1 MGTYTN
7 VTGLMQQQ
15 TSSRSIWHSYA
26 SIILLLA
33 GITLGSLVGFIYG
46 KQVEG
51 FKFIGDIFL
60 NLLFTAIIPLVF
72 FTIASSIANLQKTER
87 LGKLFGIVAGVF
99 LMTVII
105 SGLVMLLVMWCF
117 PIAQDNS
124 LRAMASQ
131 ALIDNPSS
139 AMHSSGTSL
148 TQVLTVNDF
157 FELMARKNMLALI
170 LISLMVGFATL
181 RAGEKGK
188 PFASFLASA
197 NEVMKQL
204 LEMIMKTAPLGL
216 GAYFAYQ
223 VGVFGPQL
231 LGVYVQP
238 LALYYLTCT
247 AYFIVFFSLY
257 AYMAAG
263 KLGLNLFWRNNLTPA
278 LTAVGTCSSIATIPA
293 NLLAAEKLHIPAHV
307 RNIVIPLGAPIHKD
321 GSSMSSIIKLALL
334 FAMFGKDLSAPSLFL
349 AIMGITVIVSIV
361 EGGIP
366 NGGYIGEV
374 FAITAFGFPM
384 EQALP
389 VAMVI
394 GTLVDPIA
402 TLLNANGDL
411 VSAMLVTR
419 ITEGKDW
426 LHRAVKG
433 ST

>member
-1 MGTYTN
+1 MTTHTTVAVN
-7 VTGLMQQQ
+7 
-15 TSSRSIWHSYA
+15 SSNLLQNYA
-26 SIILLLA
+26 SILLLLG
-33 GITLGSLVGFIYG
+33 GICIGSLVGFIFG
-46 KQVEG
+46 NQVESI
-51 FKFIGDIFL
+51 KFIGDIFL

-72 FTIASSIANLQKTER
+72 FTIASSIANLQKTDR
-87 LGKLFGIVAGVF
+87 LGKLFGIVSGVF
-99 LMTVII
+99 LATVLISAAVMTA
-105 SGLVMLLVMWCF
+105 VMLIF
-117 PIAQDNS
+117 PIAHDATLS
-124 LRAMASQ
+124 AMAQQ
-131 ALIDNPSS
+131 ALLDNPANNNQS
-139 AMHSSGTSL
+139 AGTSI
-148 TQVLTVNDF
+148 TQVVTVNDF

-170 LISLMVGFATL
+170 LISLLVGFATL

-188 PFASFLASA
+188 AFAGFLDSG

-204 LEMIMKTAPLGL
+204 LELIMKTAPLGL
-216 GAYFAYQ
+216 GAYFSYQ

-238 LALYYLTCT
+238 LSLYYLTCT
-247 AYFIVFFSLY
+247 AYFVIFFSLY
-257 AYMAAG
+257 AYLAAG
-263 KLGLNLFWRNNLTPA
+263 QLGLKVFWKNNLTPA

-293 NLLAAEKLHIPAHV
+293 NLLAAEKMHIPDYV

-334 FAMFGKDLSAPSLFL
+334 FAMFGKDFSAPTTLL
-349 AIMGITVIVSIV
+349 AIIGITVLVSIV
-361 EGGIP
+361 AGGIP

-411 VSAMLVTR
+411 VSSMLVTR
-419 ITEGKDW
+419 IAEGKDW
-426 LHRAVKG
+426 LSSRLG
-433 ST
+433 QS

>member
-1 MGTYTN
+1 MTPPIIITKKPASLLKN
-7 VTGLMQQQ
+7 
-15 TSSRSIWHSYA
+15 YA
-26 SIILLLA
+26 SILLLLG
-33 GITLGSLVGFIYG
+33 GICIGSLVGFIYG
-46 KQVEG
+46 NQVESI
-51 FKFIGDIFL
+51 KFIGDIFL

-72 FTIASSIANLQKTER
+72 FTIASSIANLQKTDK
-87 LGKLFGIVAGVF
+87 LGKLFGIVSGVF
-99 LMTVII
+99 LSTVLI
-105 SGLVMLLVMWCF
+105 SAAVMAAVMLIF
-117 PIAQDNS
+117 PIAHDATLS
-124 LRAMASQ
+124 AMAQQ
-131 ALIDNPSS
+131 ALLDNPANSN
-139 AMHSSGTSL
+139 HSSGTSI

-170 LISLMVGFATL
+170 LISLLVGFATL

-188 PFASFLASA
+188 AFASFLDSA

-204 LEMIMKTAPLGL
+204 LELIMKIAPLGL

-238 LALYYLTCT
+238 LALYYVTCA
-247 AYFIVFFSLY
+247 AYFVIFFSLY
-257 AYMAAG
+257 AYLAAG
-263 KLGLNLFWRNNLTPA
+263 KLGLKIFWKNNLTPA

-293 NLLAAEKLHIPAHV
+293 NLLAAEKIHIPDYV

-334 FAMFGKDLSAPSLFL
+334 FAMFGKDFSAPTMLV
-349 AIMGITVIVSIV
+349 AIMGITVLVSIV

-411 VSAMLVTR
+411 VSSMLVTR
-419 ITEGKDW
+419 IAEGKDW
-426 LHRAVKG
+426 LSSRLG
-433 ST
+433 QS

>member
-1 MGTYTN
+1 MTSHTT
-7 VTGLMQQQ
+7 VTVN
-15 TSSRSIWHSYA
+15 SSSLLKNYA
-26 SIILLLA
+26 SILLLLG
-33 GITLGSLVGFIYG
+33 GICIGSAVGFIYG
-46 KQVEG
+46 NRIESI
-51 FKFIGDIFL
+51 KFIGDIFL

-72 FTIASSIANLQKTER
+72 FTIASSIANLQRTDS
-87 LGKLFGIVAGVF
+87 LGKLFGIVSGVF
-99 LMTVII
+99 LATVLVSAAVMTA
-105 SGLVMLLVMWCF
+105 VMLMF
-117 PIAQDNS
+117 PIAHDATLS
-124 LRAMASQ
+124 AMAQQ
-131 ALIDNPSS
+131 ALLDNPANSNHS
-139 AMHSSGTSL
+139 AGTSI

-170 LISLMVGFATL
+170 LISLLVGFATL

-188 PFASFLASA
+188 AFASFLDSA

-204 LEMIMKTAPLGL
+204 LELIMKTAPLGL

-238 LALYYLTCT
+238 LALYYATCA
-247 AYFIVFFSLY
+247 AYFVIFFSLY

-263 KLGLNLFWRNNLTPA
+263 KLGLTIFWKNNLTPA

-293 NLLAAEKLHIPAHV
+293 NLLAAEKMHIPDYV

-334 FAMFGKDLSAPSLFL
+334 FAMFGKDFSAPTMLL

-411 VSAMLVTR
+411 VSSMLVTR
-419 ITEGKDW
+419 IAEGKDW
-426 LHRAVKG
+426 LTSRLNK
-433 ST
+433 

>member
-1 MGTYTN
+1 MTTPII
-7 VTGLMQQQ
+7 VTEKPASLLKN
-15 TSSRSIWHSYA
+15 YA
-26 SIILLLA
+26 SILLLLG
-33 GITLGSLVGFIYG
+33 GICIGSLVGFIYG
-46 KQVEG
+46 NQVEHI
-51 FKFIGDIFL
+51 KFIGDMFL

-72 FTIASSIANLQKTER
+72 FTIASSIANLQKTDS
-87 LGKLFGIVAGVF
+87 LGKLFGIVSGVF
-99 LMTVII
+99 LATVLI
-105 SGLVMLLVMWCF
+105 SAAVMAAVMLVF
-117 PIAQDNS
+117 PIAHDATLS
-124 LRAMASQ
+124 TMAQQ
-131 ALIDNPSS
+131 ALLDNPANSN
-139 AMHSSGTSL
+139 HSSGTSI

-170 LISLMVGFATL
+170 LISLLVGFATL

-188 PFASFLASA
+188 AFASFLDSA

-204 LEMIMKTAPLGL
+204 LELIMKIAPLGL

-238 LALYYLTCT
+238 LALYYVTCA
-247 AYFIVFFSLY
+247 AYFVIFFSLY
-257 AYMAAG
+257 AYLAAG
-263 KLGLNLFWRNNLTPA
+263 KLGLKIFWKNNLTPA

-293 NLLAAEKLHIPAHV
+293 NLLAAEKMHIPDYV

-334 FAMFGKDLSAPSLFL
+334 FAMFGKDFSAPTMLV
-349 AIMGITVIVSIV
+349 AILGITVLVSIV

-411 VSAMLVTR
+411 VSSMLVTR
-419 ITEGKDW
+419 IAEGKHW
-426 LHRAVKG
+426 LSSRLG
-433 ST
+433 QT